1 MTKPNRVRCISAA
14 AFSSVLMAF
23 GSIALADEQIVS
35 ISPSAPAFGESDTS
49 IVLSIDYAT
58 NPANEGATGLG
69 VKIFYDNTLLS
80 ADDLALNEALGG
92 QPQIA
97 GISADTNDDD
107 NDPTTNEKII
117 VAWLQKNTTGLS
129 PEPIPWPETDHTDG
143 VKLYDLTFGRK
154 DADFTGKTTIN
165 FRLDTAAG
173 FDAKADSVEVIFKDD
188 ETAPEITLSETSVTI
203 EAVGPTTSEDN
214 STEFSDFVATITV
227 TDNKDSDIST
237 DSINAFLTDDDG
249 ELVEAPEGFAPG
261 VYEVTL
267 IAKDSSG
274 NSSDPAVVTIT
285 VQDSKGPL
293 ISGVADLDLAA
304 VDASGTP
311 SAGLLSAS
319 ASDLVDGVVSIVYSV
334 GDSEVP
340 ASYPLGSTEVTV
352 TASDSSGNASTATFT
367 VTVADKANP
376 VIVSADGVT
385 LEATGSNGYSG
396 TVDDVIAAIAV
407 TDNVD
412 ASPIVALAEGV
423 EGNFALGSTDV
434 GVTVTDAAGNVTTG
448 TVPVTVVD
456 TTAPS
461 FSGANQLVL
470 TVDTEVPVASSDER
484 VSAWLAGVSATDL
497 VSGETEVSNSTLPAE
512 FPVGSTTIT
521 FTSTDTANNTATKEV
536 IVLVAVGPSVT
547 VADSITVVSIDG
559 EAVPATQPQ
568 ISAFIGSVTAAD
580 FSGNVLDVTND
591 APDAFALGETVV
603 TFTAVD
609 ADDRQGQNSSSVT
622 VIAASGDNDTDG
634 DGIDDLFEVEN
645 SLDPNDAD
653 DGEADADGDGRSNLD
668 EYLEGKDPN
677 ADDVA
682 PVVTAPADVLAN
694 SEGTLTSVDLGEA
707 TATDALDGELTPVAD
722 NPGPYASGAYT
733 VTWSATDAAGNAGSA
748 TQTVVVTPQVS
759 TQPKG
764 RAAEGGTFMLKVNLN
779 GAPPAYPVEIPFTLG
794 GTAEVGVDYTAD
806 AEAVVITEGRSGMV
820 TFSIASDEVEEGT
833 EVIEVTLGD
842 PAANAVLGAA
852 SMAMVSIIET
862 AEPPSLK
869 LSVNQGD
876 KSGRRV
882 SAIDGNVMV
891 MLTITDPNGTHEVD
905 WSNTDENLVRASE
918 DDPMMFEFDPE
929 ALSGGYAVIAAV
941 TDSGIEGE
949 TFSIDLQV
957 LVEAEAVEADSDG
970 DGIVDSKD
978 TSDEANVI
986 AVDADSS
993 DAAVTADEGVTLVIG
1008 DAALA
1013 NGTSGIAITEETI
1026 AASGQDGGAAPTN
1039 GSDEDYDY
1047 PLGVYDFQVQDLP
1060 VPGQSAR
1067 IVIPLGTGVPADAEA
1082 RKYTEATG
1090 WKAFVVDDNNAVATA
1105 AGSGDGACPGVGSE
1119 LYVAGLTEGDTCLQ
1133 LTLQDG
1139 GPNDADGEVNGEI
1152 DDPSGIAAPAPVM
1165 VVDVGSEAYQNRK
1178 KVGGG
1183 CSVGEGPGDFGLVL
1197 LAMLAGL
1204 GMLRKRMLRAV

>member
-1 MTKPNRVRCISAA
+1 MSLQKRSRTVFRSLLKMVILAA
-14 AFSSVLMAF
+14 SVSGASF
-23 GSIALADEQIVS
+23 ALANVQKIVGSPAQIDVKS
-35 ISPSAPAFGESDTS
+35 GEKDITVELVYSVTDNQPTNG
-49 IVLSIDYAT
+49 IGID
-58 NPANEGATGLG
+58 
-69 VKIFYDNTLLS
+69 IFYDSTQLVFKS
-80 ADDLALNEALGG
+80 ISETDDLDDLLQTQGDL
-92 QPQIA
+92 
-97 GISADTNDDD
+97 SDDD
-107 NDPTTNEKII
+107 NDDSDAATDSYAKIAFSQFSGDPAFPTGDDIAFDDDGNVVIGSI
-117 VAWLQKNTTGLS
+117 VFDLADTAQEDTSTMVNFVISTTGN
-129 PEPIPWPETDHTDG
+129 G
-143 VKLYDLTFGRK
+143 
-154 DADFTGKTTIN
+154 FTGTTESTTITIKGDEEPPV
-165 FRLDTAAG
+165 LTIPEAA
-173 FDAKADSVEVIFKDD
+173 I
-188 ETAPEITLSETSVTI
+188 TI
-203 EAVGPTTSEDN
+203 EAEGPTTPDTSAQLTAFIDAITAEDN
-214 STEFSDFVATITV
+214 IQG
-227 TDNKDSDIST
+227 DISEAIVA
-237 DSINAFLTDDDG
+237 SIDG
-249 ELVEAPEGFAPG
+249 EAPEVLQFPVGDT
-261 VYEVTL
+261 EVSL
-267 IAKDSSG
+267 SVKDSSG
-274 NSSDPAVVTIT
+274 NEATGVVTIT
-285 VQDSKGPL
+285 VVDTTGPVLSGLTDVTLPAADS
-293 ISGVADLDLAA
+293 SGAPSQGQLAVSALDLVEGEVA
-304 VDASGTP
+304 VVLT
-311 SAGLLSAS
+311 
-319 ASDLVDGVVSIVYSV
+319 VDG
-334 GDSEVP
+334 SELP
-340 ASYPLGSTEVTV
+340 ASYALGATEVTV
-352 TASDSSGNASTATFT
+352 TATDSSGNATTGTLT
-367 VTVADKANP
+367 VTVTDQAAP

-385 LEATGSNGYSG
+385 LEATGPNGYSG
-396 TVDDVIAAIAV
+396 TVDEVIAAIAV

-434 GVTVTDAAGNVTTG
+434 GVTVTDAAGNATTG

-484 VSAWLAGVSATDL
+484 VAAWLAGVSATDL
-497 VSGETEVSNSTLPAE
+497 VSGETEVSNSALPAE

-521 FTSTDTANNTATKEV
+521 FTSTDAANNTATKEV

-547 VADSITVVSIDG
+547 VADSITVVSLDG

-568 ISAFIGSVTAAD
+568 ISAFIAGVTAAD
-580 FSGNVLDVTND
+580 FSGNALDVTND

-645 SLDPNDAD
+645 SLDPNDASD
-653 DGEADADGDGRSNLD
+653 AEADADGDGRSNLD

-682 PVVTAPADVLAN
+682 PVVTAPADVSVNA
-694 SEGTLTSVDLGEA
+694 EGTLTSVALGEA
-707 TATDALDGELTPVAD
+707 SATDALDGALTPVAD
-722 NPGPYASGAYT
+722 NLGPYAPGAYT
-733 VTWSATDAAGNAGSA
+733 VTWSATDAAGNTGTA
-748 TQTVVVTPQVS
+748 TQALVVTPQVS

-779 GAPPAYPVEIPFTLG
+779 GAPPSYPVEIPFTLG
-794 GTAEVGVDYTAD
+794 GTAEVDIDYTVD
-806 AEAVVITEGRSGMV
+806 AESVVIAEGRSGMV
-820 TFSIASDEVEEGT
+820 TFSVASDEVEEGT
-833 EVIEVTLGD
+833 EMIEVVLGD

-852 SMAMVSIIET
+852 STAMISIIEA
-862 AEPPSLK
+862 AEPPALK
-869 LSVNQGD
+869 LAVSQGEN
-876 KSGRRV
+876 SGRRV
-882 SAIDGNVMV
+882 SAIDGTVSV
-891 MLTITDPNGTHEVD
+891 MLTITDPNGSHEVD
-905 WSNTDENLVRASE
+905 WSGSDENLVRVSE
-918 DDPMMFEFDPE
+918 DDPMMFEFSPE
-929 ALSGGYAVIAAV
+929 ALSGGYAVIASV

-978 TSDEANVI
+978 TSDSANVI
-986 AVDADSS
+986 AVDADTSE
-993 DAAVTADEGVTLVIG
+993 AAVTADEGVTLVIG

-1013 NGTSGIAITEETI
+1013 SGVSGIAITEETI
-1026 AASGQDGGAAPTN
+1026 ASSGQDGGAAPTN
-1039 GSDEDYDY
+1039 GADEDYDY

-1090 WKAFVVDDNNAVATA
+1090 WKAFVIDDNNGVATA
-1105 AGSGDGACPGVGSE
+1105 PGSGDGACPGVGSD

-1139 GPNDADGEVNGEI
+1139 GPNDADGVVNGEI

-1204 GMLRKRMLRAV
+1204 GMLRRRLFRPA